1 MSRKRLTTATLQ
13 DRTRHASSEQAADLA
28 FRLLGPAA
36 SDKELIT
43 AGATLHRNLGPE
55 ALAGIHTAA
64 SRIAQETGEDFPG
77 PDENE
82 GPPQPEPEETQN
94 YVEEHVAAPD
104 HVVLDTVVNKLSPT
118 VDPTASSRQAA
129 DDDEDDAA
137 DMPDMEEPDDVEGG
151 EEDYVEDESDEY
163 EDMED
168 SGDMEDEDMED
179 PEEDYDESASDE
191 PSLDDFMDDSDDTGD
206 AGGDEPGLEGST
218 SADQG
223 GSEEYYDDYPED
235 DREFS
240 VSDLEALQDLGV
252 EEVPGVMAG
261 KQKRN
266 GKRAAS
272 RQQQQFRPSRTRT
285 ASRGGGDEFEGVFG
299 TPDLGDMFLH

>member
-1 MSRKRLTTATLQ
+1 
-13 DRTRHASSEQAADLA
+13 LA

-43 AGATLHRNLGPE
+43 AGATLHRSLGPQ

-77 PDENE
+77 PDANE

-118 VDPTASSRQAA
+118 VDPTASSRAA
-129 DDDEDDAA
+129 AEEDDAE
-137 DMPDMEEPDDVEGG
+137 DMPEMEEPDDVEGG
-151 EEDYVEDESDEY
+151 EEDYVEDEADEY

-168 SGDMEDEDMED
+168 MGDMEDEDLDE
-179 PEEDYDESASDE
+179 PEEDYEEGSEDE
-191 PSLDDFMDDSDDTGD
+191 PGLDDFMEDSDDMGGGD
-206 AGGDEPGLEGST
+206 AGLEGTTST
-218 SADQG
+218 DQG

-252 EEVPGVMAG
+252 EQVPGVMSSKKDRKG
-261 KQKRN
+261 Q
-266 GKRAAS
+266 RAAS
-272 RQQQQFRPSRTRT
+272 KQQFRPSRTRT
-285 ASRGGGDEFEGVFG
+285 ASRSGGGDEFEGVFG

>member
-1 MSRKRLTTATLQ
+1 MSRKRLTAATLQ
-13 DRTRHASSEQAADLA
+13 DRKRHASSEQAADLA

-43 AGATLHRNLGPE
+43 AGATLHRSLGPK
-55 ALAGIHTAA
+55 ALSGVHLMA

-77 PDENE
+77 PDANE

-118 VDPTASSRQAA
+118 VDPTASSRAAA
-129 DDDEDDAA
+129 DDDEDDA
-137 DMPDMEEPDDVEGG
+137 DMPDVEDPEDVEGG
-151 EEDYVEDESDEY
+151 DDDYVEDESDEF
-163 EDMED
+163 EDLED

-179 PEEDYDESASDE
+179 PEEDYSESMDDE
-191 PSLDDFMDDSDDTGD
+191 PGLDDFMDDSDDM
-206 AGGDEPGLEGST
+206 GGDDVGST
-218 SADQG
+218 TSSDQG
-223 GSEEYYDDYPED
+223 GSEDYYDNPPED

-252 EEVPGVMAG
+252 EEVPGVMASS
-261 KQKRN
+261 KKKNRN

-272 RQQQQFRPSRTRT
+272 RQQQFRPSRTRT
-285 ASRGGGDEFEGVFG
+285 ASRAGDGDEFEGIFG